1 MKHYLTR
8 KQVEQHYPL
17 SQSYLAWLA
26 HKGRG
31 PQFRIV
37 GRNAVYLVTEIED
50 WLDSLLV
57 TSKRSRSQKRP
68 GRPRKRRQA

>member
-17 SQSYLAWLA
+17 TQKYLAWLA

-31 PQFRIV
+31 PSFRIV
-37 GRNAVYLVTEIED
+37 GRNAVYLVDEIEE
-50 WLDSLLV
+50 WLDSLV
-57 TSKRSRSQKRP
+57 AQSSRKRSC
-68 GRPRKRRQA
+68 GRPRKTRGV